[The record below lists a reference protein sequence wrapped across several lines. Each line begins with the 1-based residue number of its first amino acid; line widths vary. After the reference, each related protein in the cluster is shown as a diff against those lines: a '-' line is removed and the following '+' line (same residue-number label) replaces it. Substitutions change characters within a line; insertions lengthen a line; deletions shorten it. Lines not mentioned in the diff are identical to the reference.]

1 MNEWAVKCMPMVGA
15 GIRDYCLT
23 VKAVRVSS
31 FKADLTASTTI
42 SDVEAVCIQQLFSRG
57 TTALAPTCRLLRSSA
72 ARN

>member
-31 FKADLTASTTI
+31 FKADLTASTAI
-42 SDVEAVCIQQLFSRG
+42 SDVEAVCVQ
-57 TTALAPTCRLLRSSA
+57 
-72 ARN
+72 